1 MQVFPVTSS
10 ETTAKSE
17 SISRQKS
24 LSRSRRS
31 TLAEAETLSSHILH
45 GRQRFVSLLTLHD
58 PAGTGRISIEELE
71 SVLQKMCPCISQES
85 MELILKG
92 QVGEDGTID
101 YRPLLKGGLLQC
113 VENYFEMEKSLI
125 VSAVDS
131 TTAAEKEVVP
141 TDTVE
146 AQCTMSGERGALAT
160 AYKDEERRQFEVLL
174 KFCRE
179 RGIILDRQLLEKG
192 AY

>member
-1 MQVFPVTSS
+1 MFPATSS

-58 PAGTGRISIEELE
+58 PAGTGRISTEELG
-71 SVLQKMCPCISQES
+71 SVLLKMCPCISQES

-92 QVGEDGTID
+92 LQVGEDGTID

-113 VENYFEMEKSLI
+113 IEKYFEMERSLI

-131 TTAAEKEVVP
+131 TTAAEKEAVP
-141 TDTVE
+141 TDTR
-146 AQCTMSGERGALAT
+146 CTMSGERGALAT
-160 AYKDEERRQFEVLL
+160 AYKDSERQQFEVLL
-174 KFCRE
+174 EFCRE
-179 RGIILDRQLLEKG
+179 RGIILDTQLLEKG